1 MSRDLDQR
9 MRQALAAYQRCSTVA
24 AASLAPSG
32 GHSAPGTVE
41 PAGETSAYRWRDTYL
56 AATDDADRIRIIEHV
71 ERETHAVRK
80 RQAPLTA
87 SETDEQRRRRI
98 VRETAG
104 WSPKDVAA
112 SRHAVPATTI
122 RKWRIAAGLD
132 PETGRREPR
141 LLNRDEAA
149 AEAVRLWNQGG
160 MTRNQIAVV
169 VGLHHEQ
176 VKRAI
181 GDWRRRQD
189 QEKAA

>member
-1 MSRDLDQR
+1 MSVLDQR

-32 GHSAPGTVE
+32 GHSAPGTIE

-56 AATDDADRIRIIEHV
+56 AATDDADRLRIIEHV

-122 RKWRIAAGLD
+122 RKWRMSEGLD
-132 PETGRREPR
+132 PETGRARTGRLSPAARRREAQR
-141 LLNRDEAA
+141 LKARGLGAREIARALGEPHHFNVLRDLREEAA
-149 AEAVRLWNQGG
+149 
-160 MTRNQIAVV
+160 
-169 VGLHHEQ
+169 
-176 VKRAI
+176 
-181 GDWRRRQD
+181 
-189 QEKAA
+189 